1 MASVMSDRIGF
12 ADALAGPFP
21 LPQSQPVSRIGNPIT
36 QTPLARR
43 PRMTARMFRLTQIH
57 QRIDE
62 RLRLEMRKRQPD
74 RGELSR
80 LSRLKLRAKSALIR
94 LAGRSPALA

>member
-1 MASVMSDRIGF
+1 
-12 ADALAGPFP
+12 
-21 LPQSQPVSRIGNPIT
+21 
-36 QTPLARR
+36 
-43 PRMTARMFRLTQIH
+43 MTARMFRLTQIH

-80 LSRLKLRAKSALIR
+80 LSRLKLRAKSALTR
-94 LAGRSPALA
+94 LAGRNPALA